1 MRKHH
6 PKNERMKRRYLAYL
20 EEAKR
25 MSTKSTDQVAAAIAQ
40 FEVSTDHR
48 DFARFHVEHA
58 RRFKRQLGEQTNP
71 KTGKPLAKATIRSRL
86 LALKSFFQWL
96 ADQPGYRKGIRYAD
110 AEYFNPSANDS
121 RIATARR
128 ERPVPTL
135 DEVRRVLAGMDT
147 VTAIE
152 KRDRALI
159 AFAILT
165 GIRDDAM
172 ASLSLR
178 HVDLARRTVFQ
189 DARSVRTKNRKTMT
203 TWFFPVG
210 DDIEAIVTEWISYLK
225 AEQAFGPDD
234 PLFPQTHIERNAE
247 GLFAPVGL
255 ARAHWANADAIRRI
269 FRQVFESA
277 GLGYRNPHSLR
288 KTLARLRAAHGPG
301 RVPPINRSCAFR
313 LPGPA
318 CRAARTLSRRRA
330 RLCCRRH
337 QKAVRPRRGR
347 PPPDR
352 ARPARA
358 PPAAPGNWSARRS
371 AAFPSPAHRPDR

>member
-40 FEVSTDHR
+40 FEASTNYR
-48 DFARFHVEHA
+48 DFARFHVEQA
-58 RRFKRQLGEQTNP
+58 RRFKRQLDEQTNP

-121 RIATARR
+121 RVATARR
-128 ERPVPTL
+128 ERPAPTL
-135 DEVRRVLAGMDT
+135 DEVRRVLFGMGT
-147 VTAIE
+147 ATAIE

-210 DDIEAIVTEWISYLK
+210 SDIEAIVTEWISYLT
-225 AEQAFGPDD
+225 AEHAFGPDD
-234 PLFPQTHIERNAE
+234 PLFPRTHIERNAD
-247 GLFAPVGL
+247 GLFAPIGL
-255 ARAHWANADAIRRI
+255 ARAHWTNADAIRRI
-269 FRQVFESA
+269 FRQSFEGA

-288 KTLARLRAAHGPG
+288 KTLALLGERICPNPEAFKAWSQNLGHEQVLTTFTSYGAVSSHRQGEILERLRHASSGHG
-301 RVPPINRSCAFR
+301 
-313 LPGPA
+313 
-318 CRAARTLSRRRA
+318 
-330 RLCCRRH
+330 
-337 QKAVRPRRGR
+337 GR
-347 PPPDR
+347 PGAPD
-352 ARPARA
+352 AETI
-358 PPAAPGNWSARRS
+358 RRVLEHLS
-371 AAFPSPAHRPDR
+371 NTA